1 MTTEAQEPT
10 TTAEVSGMGHSM
22 KRKEDPRFIRG
33 KGQYIEDVTLPNMV
47 WMDIV
52 RSPYAHA
59 TIKSIDASEAL
70 AMPGVLA
77 GCRRWPATSRWCC
90 RSTPSCTRA
99 RRSPR
104 SSR

>member
-52 RSPYAHA
+52 HSAHA
-59 TIKSIDASEAL
+59 TIKSIDASRRSRC
-70 AMPGVLA
+70 PGV
-77 GCRRWPATSRWCC
+77 P
-90 RSTPSCTRA
+90 
-99 RRSPR
+99 
-104 SSR
+104 